1 METVLIN
8 YKNGTVKTFE
18 NVQTTMISG
27 NHLIIMT
34 KQSEINTVDMNKQAY
49 LLTSNE
55 VFNLEDI
62 KNYTIKI
69 ETKHY
74 DQE

>member
-8 YKNGTVKTFE
+8 YKNGTVKMFE

-27 NHLIIMT
+27 NHLIIIT
-34 KQSEINTVDMNKQAY
+34 KQSEINTVDHINKQAY
-49 LLTSNE
+49 LLTSND
-55 VFNLEDI
+55 VFNLDEI

-74 DQE
+74 D